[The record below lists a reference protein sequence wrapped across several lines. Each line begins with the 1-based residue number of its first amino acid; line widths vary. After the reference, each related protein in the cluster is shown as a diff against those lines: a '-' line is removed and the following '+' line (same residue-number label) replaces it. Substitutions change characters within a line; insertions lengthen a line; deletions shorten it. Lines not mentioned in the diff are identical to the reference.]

1 MLSPDEIALLVITA
15 VTFALIIWNR
25 FPIEIIALSLLLV
38 LGLSG
43 LVPADRV
50 LSGFSSSVVITL
62 IGLFIITKTLEETG
76 VIQAIAERLNRVGK
90 GSEVRLITVFM
101 LAGAGMSLVMN
112 NVAAGAVLLPAAVRV
127 ARISKVRVS
136 KLLIPMSFGTLVGGM
151 TTYLTTA
158 NIVMSTLLIDN
169 GLRGLNMLDF
179 IPTGGLITIAAVI
192 YMTLIGRH
200 LLPDRESL
208 TETTF
213 PADLQTTYQLDERK
227 WEVRVEQNSQLVG
240 KPLSE
245 TGIGEE
251 LGLTVL
257 AIYRGQQ
264 TFISPQPQRV
274 IEASDYLL
282 VLGRKERL
290 DVLLEWGTVLRD
302 ETKSSTPGH
311 VYHVNLT
318 EVIIPP
324 RSKAIGQTLTQLK
337 FRTQF
342 GLTAVAL
349 WREGRSFRTDVG
361 KMELSVGD
369 ALLVV
374 GTPERVKTLA
384 KDRNYM
390 VPTSAENSEPMR
402 PHKAWLSVIIT
413 AMVLM
418 LAIFEVFPIP
428 QVMLA
433 GAVAM
438 VLTGCLGMDEFY
450 DAIEWKVIFLI
461 AGILPLSIAM
471 LNTGLAEH
479 VGIRIVD
486 ALLGYSPM
494 VGVISIFVL
503 TVFITQILGGQVT
516 ALVVGPI
523 AISTA
528 LQMGVSPQAMSVA
541 VAIGCSTAFLTPIAH
556 PVNILMMGP
565 GGYQFNDFF
574 KVGVGMTIVTL
585 LTLILGMALI
595 WHIA

>member
-1 MLSPDEIALLVITA
+1 MLSPDEIVLLVITA

-25 FPIEIIALSLLLV
+25 FPIEIIALCLLLV

-264 TFISPQPQRV
+264 TFISPQPQRM
-274 IEASDYLL
+274 IEAGDYLL

-342 GLTAVAL
+342 GLTAVAM

-413 AMVLM
+413 AIVLV